1 MHQNRGKMHLMRGI
15 YIEMHQNQGEN
26 ASKSRGKCIRLRVKI
41 DHNEGKM
48 QQIEGKN
55 QTI

>member
-1 MHQNRGKMHLMRGI
+1 
-15 YIEMHQNQGEN
+15 MHQNQGEN